1 MEKVNPMNQ
10 NIINKNYKKN
20 IIIEELCSTQ
30 NEILILGD
38 SITNLFF
45 ILKKVLEG
53 NNNCI
58 DECKTKVNDIIS
70 KIEKIRKNLHELVDK
85 VYSKKNFAF
94 ISKLNNDLK
103 EKEKE
108 VNKNI
113 NIFKNI
119 NIKEQPHIQHEKP
132 TFNTIS
138 TSRK

>member
-10 NIINKNYKKN
+10 NIINKDYKKN

-58 DECKTKVNDIIS
+58 DECKSKVNDIIS
-70 KIEKIRKNLHELVDK
+70 KIETIRKNLHELVDK
-85 VYSKKNFAF
+85 VYSKKNFSF

-108 VNKNI
+108 VNKI
-113 NIFKNI
+113 LNIFKNI